1 MAADYDCA
9 IIGAGMVGA
18 SAAVALARRGL
29 AVALLERRAAPS
41 SQAIAA
47 DVRAL
52 VLSAASVEILS
63 AAGLW
68 TALALQAE
76 AITDIH
82 VHERGQFGAVRLNA
96 RSAGLAALG
105 WACPADGLLASV
117 QSAAEH
123 CAGVSAHWGAHY
135 TGHRVADDE
144 VRITFEQDGTQGSL
158 PARLLSAADG
168 ADSAVRDTAG
178 IALDVHDYAQDAI
191 VANLVV
197 SRPQAH
203 TAFERFTMRG
213 PLALIP
219 RGGARYVAV
228 QCLDR
233 DGAESAVAL
242 SDSDYLTLLERRF
255 GLRLGRLSQ
264 LGARHRHRLIRREA
278 ARLTAP
284 RLALAGNAARTVHP
298 NAAQGLNL
306 GLRDV
311 AALVALLGPGVDGG
325 SGAVLARYA
334 ASRADDQSRTVGFT
348 DALAQ
353 GFISRSPLVACARRA
368 ALTAAAH
375 LPGLRRRLVVE
386 ASGLAALRRIENA

>member
-1 MAADYDCA
+1 
-9 IIGAGMVGA
+9 MVGA

-29 AVALLERRAAPS
+29 SVALLERRAAPS
-41 SQAIAA
+41 SQAPAA

-52 VLSAASVEILS
+52 VLSAASVEILN

-68 TALALQAE
+68 AALAAHAE
-76 AITDIH
+76 AITEIH

-96 RSAGLAALG
+96 RAAGLAALG
-105 WACPADGLLASV
+105 WACPADGLLASL

-123 CAGVSAHWGAHY
+123 CPGVSARWGTRY
-135 TGHRVADDE
+135 TGHSVADDH
-144 VRITFEQDGTQGSL
+144 VRIDFAQGDTDGSL
-158 PARLLSAADG
+158 SARLLVAADG
-168 ADSAVRDTAG
+168 ADSVVRDVAG

-191 VANLVV
+191 VANLAVA
-197 SRPQAH
+197 RPQAH
-203 TAFERFTMRG
+203 TAFERFTPRG
-213 PLALIP
+213 PLAMIP

-233 DGAESAVAL
+233 ECAERAAALDDGA
-242 SDSDYLTLLERRF
+242 YLALLERRF

-264 LGARHRHRLIRREA
+264 LGARHRHPLVRRTA
-278 ARLTAP
+278 TRLTAP

-311 AALVALLGPGVDGG
+311 VALVALLAPGVDGG
-325 SGAVLARYA
+325 SDALLARYA

-353 GFISRSPLVACARRA
+353 GFASRSAVVACARRA

-386 ASGLAALRRIENA
+386 ASGLAALRRIENT